1 MLGDVV
7 VTKEDLGKVLHGL
20 SQVLHAVV
28 GRVTKRL
35 SMRDKAKD
43 KSIAAKEQQVA
54 QMKQEAEAM
63 REALFKEN
71 VALKGEKAELLAK
84 VRRRTPLTHTPASP
98 LHSLTHSSRPR
109 QGRRARVVVGGEG
122 AERRR
127 AHDQI
132 DDAAT
137 DDRAAAGAV
146 AAGGAAPGSR
156 AAPPPPPPPPPRPVA
171 APSRPLSLNIAAAA
185 ESTETAALSGNSPSR
200 RNG

>member
-1 MLGDVV
+1 MAQVTSRLAQVEAGEVAVDDAQRTGMEKRIKALQKELHVLGDVV
-7 VTKEDLGKVLHGL
+7 GRDDLGKVLHGS

-84 VRRRTPLTHTPASP
+84 VRR
-98 LHSLTHSSRPR
+98 
-109 QGRRARVVVGGEG
+109 
-122 AERRR
+122 
-127 AHDQI
+127 
-132 DDAAT
+132 
-137 DDRAAAGAV
+137 
-146 AAGGAAPGSR
+146 
-156 AAPPPPPPPPPRPVA
+156 
-171 APSRPLSLNIAAAA
+171 
-185 ESTETAALSGNSPSR
+185 
-200 RNG
+200 